1 MDRDHAPAPA
11 PASTSDPSRDRAL
24 DLFEQSMRSY
34 REGRFQEAVDKLIE
48 ARKLK
53 SEPVLLYNLAR
64 AYEALGQSKEA
75 ADAYAQYLNE
85 EPNAPDRKAIEG
97 RITTLRAQAAQA
109 AELAARQSS
118 PPSGEDGS
126 KEKDTKDKDV
136 VAEPRESTTSVV
148 PWVVVGAGAL
158 TIGAGFVIYGLAQ
171 GKHDDA
177 TQDPVQLSAA
187 GKQDS
192 AEGLATAATAT
203 ILAGAVVT
211 VIGAAWVVVRM
222 TSSSSSTR
230 ASARFDPPLRWTF

>member
-11 PASTSDPSRDRAL
+11 TPSTSDPNRDRAL

-75 ADAYAQYLNE
+75 AEAYAQYLNE

-118 PPSGEDGS
+118 PPSGEES
-126 KEKDTKDKDV
+126 KERDTKDKDV
-136 VAEPRESTTSVV
+136 VVEPRESAASSVV

-222 TSSSSSTR
+222 TSSSTTR
-230 ASARFDPPLRWTF
+230 ASSRFDPPLRWTF

>member
-1 MDRDHAPAPA
+1 MDRDHSAAPA
-11 PASTSDPSRDRAL
+11 ASTSDPSRDRAL

-75 ADAYAQYLNE
+75 ADAYAQYLSE

-118 PPSGEDGS
+118 PPSEDGS

-136 VAEPRESTTSVV
+136 VVEPRESAASSVV

-222 TSSSSSTR
+222 TSSTTR
-230 ASARFDPPLRWTF
+230 ASSRVDPPLRWTF